1 MFFGNREKN
10 PRIMI
15 KLGMFFLLVFF
26 SMNLLPHPTSTFG
39 DGIFDGVRGALLGAS
54 GSLVLWATY
63 LNAQRHRTGKK

>member
-1 MFFGNREKN
+1 MLFGNTEKN

-26 SMNLLPHPTSTFG
+26 SMNLLPHPTSTLG
-39 DGIFDGVRGALLGAS
+39 DGIFDGLRGVLLGAG

-63 LNAQRHRTGKK
+63 LNGHRRRAGKN

>member
-1 MFFGNREKN
+1 MLFANTEKN

-26 SMNLLPHPTSTFG
+26 SMNLLPHPTSTLG
-39 DGIFDGVRGALLGAS
+39 DGIFDGVRGALLGAG

-63 LNAQRHRTGKK
+63 LNGQRHRDRKK